1 MFKSIFKF
9 QNFDKDSVDFNF
21 KYSFKSMII
30 EKANIT
36 DNEIL
41 TTITKKSKAY
51 WGYSEEQIQK
61 WNENLTI
68 SQDYI
73 RENNVFKLVENDLII
88 GYYSYIFENENT
100 VKLDNLFIL
109 PVHIGKGFGKYLF
122 LDFLNRMKEEKIERI
137 ILDSE
142 PNAESFYSKMGF
154 VKIGEFET
162 SIKNRFMPIMEMK
175 L

>member
-1 MFKSIFKF
+1 
-9 QNFDKDSVDFNF
+9 
-21 KYSFKSMII
+21 MII
-30 EKANIT
+30 QKANIT

-41 TTITKKSKAY
+41 TAITKKSKAY
-51 WGYSEEQIQK
+51 WGYSAEQIQK
-61 WNENLTI
+61 WDKNLTI

-73 RENNVFKLVENDLII
+73 RDQNVFKLVDNGFIV
-88 GYYSYIFENENT
+88 GYYSYIFKNEK
-100 VKLDNLFIL
+100 VIELDYLFIL
-109 PVHIGKGFGKYLF
+109 PEHIGKGFGKHLV
-122 LDFLNRMKEEKIERI
+122 LDFLNRIKEEKIERI

-142 PNAESFYSKMGF
+142 PNAEEFYSKMGF

>member
-1 MFKSIFKF
+1 MT
-9 QNFDKDSVDFNF
+9 
-21 KYSFKSMII
+21 I

-36 DNEIL
+36 DDEIL
-41 TTITKKSKAY
+41 TSITKKSKAF
-51 WGYSEEQIQK
+51 WGYSGEQIQEWDK
-61 WNENLTI
+61 NLTI

-73 RENNVFKLVENDLII
+73 KEHNVYKLTVNNLII
-88 GYYSYIFENENT
+88 GYYSYFFKDEKEIE
-100 VKLDNLFIL
+100 LDNLFIL
-109 PVHIGKGFGKYLF
+109 PEYIGKGLGKYLV
-122 LDFLNRMKEEKIERI
+122 LDFLNRIKDQKAERI

-142 PNAESFYSKMGF
+142 PNAEDFYAKMGF

>member
-1 MFKSIFKF
+1 MT
-9 QNFDKDSVDFNF
+9 
-21 KYSFKSMII
+21 I
-30 EKANIT
+30 EKAKIT

-41 TTITKKSKAY
+41 TAITKKSKAF
-51 WGYSEEQIQK
+51 WGYSPEQIQEWDK
-61 WNENLTI
+61 NLTI

-73 RENNVFKLVENDLII
+73 KEHNVYKLTVNNLII
-88 GYYSYIFENENT
+88 GYYSYVFKDEKEIE
-100 VKLDNLFIL
+100 LDNLFVL
-109 PVHIGKGFGKYLF
+109 PEYIGKGLGKYLV
-122 LDFLNRMKEEKIERI
+122 LDFLSRIKDQKAERI